1 MILPSC
7 MLLAKLGDTC
17 TAAGTGR
24 PRANKPLSQSVSL
37 AASIQAKDA
46 AFACSSLH
54 AAWLPRLLQ
63 PTVCPERKF
72 PATFLGN
79 LTRFEKGNLTLL
91 GGIWYFL
98 WETWPILL
106 EFGTFCRKPDM
117 DCRAAR
123 ACIQALTRARRTQ
136 MLRSSRRRSTTA
148 TQTSTRGR
156 CCWSSMP
163 GPRTTTT

>member
-1 MILPSC
+1 MTEEERAEWESDRAKAAAELFEEFDKNHDGVLDEGEQ
-7 MLLAKLGDTC
+7 MMMARLLAEGDAGDRKALVDKLHEADHNHDGKLG
-17 TAAGTGR
+17 A
-24 PRANKPLSQSVSL
+24 PL
-37 AASIQAKDA
+37 
-46 AFACSSLH
+46 
-54 AAWLPRLLQ
+54 
-63 PTVCPERKF
+63 
-72 PATFLGN
+72 
-79 LTRFEKGNLTLL
+79 
-91 GGIWYFL
+91 
-98 WETWPILL
+98 
-106 EFGTFCRKPDM
+106 